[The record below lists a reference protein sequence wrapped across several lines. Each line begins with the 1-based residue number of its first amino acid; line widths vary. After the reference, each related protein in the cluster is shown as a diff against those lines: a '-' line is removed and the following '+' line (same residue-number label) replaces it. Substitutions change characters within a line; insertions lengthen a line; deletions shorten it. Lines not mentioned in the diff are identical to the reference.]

1 MPSAGGMSGDVPRPW
16 ILNKYCLPQVQFPDR
31 PVTALRLTVRV
42 VSSKSTGVRNLEF
55 STPSLAGRAQL
66 VMTVLSSPVPKHT
79 PHSTPQMRPTEPKT
93 HLTFHI
99 SSAGKRT

>member
-1 MPSAGGMSGDVPRPW
+1 MPGAGGVSGDAPRPW

-42 VSSKSTGVRNLEF
+42 VSRKSTDVRSLEF
-55 STPSLAGRAQL
+55 STPSLAGLL

-79 PHSTPQMRPTEPKT
+79 PHSTSQMRPTEPKA
-93 HLTFHI
+93 HPTFHI
-99 SSAGKRT
+99 NSGGKRT